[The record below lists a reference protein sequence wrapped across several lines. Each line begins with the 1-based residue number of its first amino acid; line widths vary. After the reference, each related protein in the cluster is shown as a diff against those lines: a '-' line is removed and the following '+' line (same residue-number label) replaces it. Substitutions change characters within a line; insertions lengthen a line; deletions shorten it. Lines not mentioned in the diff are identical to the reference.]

1 MTSLTPNPEKTFPA
15 NSIEKQIYNL
25 INSFDEFL
33 PIPNDRNRLSYCLY
47 KYLNGEGDAPRILV
61 KNQKM
66 KITGITETEL
76 AAKIEEGINKFQR

>member
-1 MTSLTPNPEKTFPA
+1 MTSMTPNPPKPFPE

-25 INSFDEFL
+25 INSFDRYL

-47 KYLNGEGDAPRILV
+47 KYLDGEGDAPRILV

-66 KITGITETEL
+66 KIVGITEAEL
-76 AAKIEEGINKFQR
+76 TAKIEEGINNFKR